1 MQFNSIHSDT
11 IEFFIFPRCC
21 QSSFIAAEDDQLMQ
35 LVRQILFQ
43 ISDPY
48 DIAVSGRARTC

>member
-1 MQFNSIHSDT
+1 MQFI
-11 IEFFIFPRCC
+11 IFPRFC
-21 QSSFIAAEDDQLMQ
+21 QSSFIAEEDDQLMQ
-35 LVRQILFQ
+35 LIRQILCQ

>member
-1 MQFNSIHSDT
+1 MQFI
-11 IEFFIFPRCC
+11 IFPRCC